1 LLVPIIQ
8 LTFCVLIFYAS
19 RSETDREKAALRKSF
34 YLLASA
40 ISLWCLGQYAYDL
53 SLNIDF
59 LQIVSRFGIVTTIWV
74 AFFFALFARK
84 IVNKDTQNIFHF
96 DVALGVFATL
106 VGLGFEIVNISVENG
121 EVVYGYNYILYT
133 FITAVPLYFIIRAIY
148 SLEKYAKSSRLRIDR
163 RRALFVSRGM
173 IITTL
178 FAVTGNYVLT
188 LIGGS
193 TAFLTDILVVI
204 APLSYTV
211 SVGYVVFSLKLFNF
225 RKFFRQVILYGAAI
239 SALFITVSIIA
250 VAIISEYR
258 TEFTAIEILISLIIG
273 GVLYVVAA
281 AIIRISSRRIL
292 GANQLNDQDIE
303 RSLQAVLKTT
313 DTDKL
318 VQGVLDVI
326 MSRYGIE
333 KSKLLLVDI
342 DEEGDIKQYPLYK
355 KISTIDYSALKTL
368 LAKDDID
375 ETFTNNELR
384 KIGLKNYGYGY
395 ILRRGAISGILAV
408 GDKLNGRPFYSDELF
423 DLRKTANEL
432 ALALE
437 NTQQYYRI
445 RQFNEELEEKITLA
459 TGQLQRTNDKLKA
472 LDETKDEFISMAS
485 HQLRTP
491 LTSVK
496 GYISMVLEGDA
507 GPLNEQQ
514 DKLLTQ
520 AFISS
525 QRMVYLIADLL
536 NVSRLRT
543 GKFVIERTEVS
554 LPDIV
559 SGELDQLHEAAK
571 AKGLELTFDRPK
583 DFPTISLDETKIRQ
597 VIMNFIDNA
606 MYYTMAGGKIKLE
619 LEAKRSSVEF
629 RVVDNGVGV
638 PKAEQHHMFTKFYR
652 ANNARRMRPDGTGL
666 GLFMAKKVIIAQG
679 GAIVF
684 KSVEGKGST
693 FGFTFP
699 RNKLE
704 VGSAKS

>member
-1 LLVPIIQ
+1 MLVPIIQ

-106 VGLGFEIVNISVENG
+106 VGLGIEIVNISVENG

-133 FITAVPLYFIIRAIY
+133 FITAVPLYFIFKAIY

-178 FAVTGNYVLT
+178 FAVTGNYVFT

-193 TAFLTDILVVI
+193 TTFLIDILVVI

-225 RKFFRQVILYGAAI
+225 RKFFRQVILYSAAI

-459 TGQLQRTNDKLKA
+459 TGQLRRTNDKLKA

-571 AKGLELTFDRPK
+571 AKGLELTFDPPK

-619 LEAKRSSVEF
+619 LEANRSSVEF

-638 PKAEQHHMFTKFYR
+638 PKEEQHHMFTKFYR